1 MKGLIFTYTLTFG
14 GAVVSLFR
22 PFIGLLIYVCFV
34 IISPEELWS
43 HSVPR
48 FNYIRVVAVSLLI
61 GWALQGFG
69 DWRFGRAGGTVVGL
83 LGFLLVWV
91 VEAII
96 APNKELAWQG
106 IEPFLTVVVP
116 FMAGITLVD
125 SVAKLKH
132 LVWVIVLSQGY
143 LAYEFNMR
151 YRAGNF
157 IPEDFSFRGLD
168 NNGIGIMMVSS
179 IGPAFFL
186 GLQAPKWWARAAAL
200 VAAVL
205 MMHVVLFSMSRGG
218 MLGLL
223 VTTAVGFLLIPKRPK
238 HYVALL
244 LGVLLV
250 LRLAG
255 TGVRE
260 EFGSSFAGE
269 EERDASAALRTKH
282 WRACTES
289 MLRHPFGVGPNH
301 WPLVAPEYGLP
312 AMEAHS
318 TWFQIGAEF
327 GLPGLFCI
335 MFFYGSCLVRL
346 WPLSRESTPV
356 LDPWM
361 RHLARMVIASLV
373 GFIISAQFVTCTKG
387 VELPYYITL
396 IGAGVLKLAASPARD
411 NTRL

>member
-14 GAVVSLFR
+14 GAVASLFR

-34 IISPEELWS
+34 IISPEGLWRY
-43 HSVPR
+43 SVPH

-61 GWALQGFG
+61 GWALRGFG

-91 VEAII
+91 VDATI

-106 IEPFLTVVVP
+106 IEPFLTVVLP

-125 SVAKLKH
+125 SVAKLKQ
-132 LVWVIVLSQGY
+132 LTWVIVLSQGY

-151 YRAGNF
+151 FLAGHF
-157 IPEDFSFRGLD
+157 LSEEFTFRGLD
-168 NNGIGIMMVSS
+168 NNGMAIQMVSS
-179 IGPAFFL
+179 VGLAFFL
-186 GLQAPKWWARAAAL
+186 GLQAPKWWAKAAAL

-205 MMHVVLFSMSRGG
+205 IMHFVLFSMSRGG
-218 MLGLL
+218 MIALF
-223 VTTAVGFLLIPKRPK
+223 VTTAVSFLLIPKRPK
-238 HYVALL
+238 HYVTLL
-244 LGVLLV
+244 LGVLLM

-255 TGVRE
+255 PGVRE
-260 EFGSSFAGE
+260 EFGTSFASE
-269 EERDASAALRTKH
+269 EERDVSASLRTKH
-282 WRACTES
+282 WRACAES
-289 MLRHPFGVGPNH
+289 MLRHPFGVGPDH

-312 AMEAHS
+312 AMEAHT
-318 TWFQIGAEF
+318 TWLQIGAEF

-335 MFFYGSCLVRL
+335 MFFYGNCLVRL

-356 LDPWM
+356 PDPWM

-373 GFIISAQFVTCTKG
+373 GFIISAQFVTVEG
-387 VELPYYITL
+387 LELPYYVTL
-396 IGAGVLKLAASPARD
+396 IGAGVLKLAASPARY
-411 NTRL
+411 NTGL